1 MDIPVLPGYSAN
13 KSLGLL
19 YYFNDDQSKVTLYKA
34 GTHNAT
40 VTFDT
45 TKNATFTLTQDGQ
58 QIIQN
63 INKGSTTTISITQN

>member
-1 MDIPVLPGYSAN
+1 MFPGYASN

-45 TKNATFTLTQDGQ
+45 SRSATYTLIQDGQ
-58 QIIQN
+58 TIIQN
-63 INKGSTTTISITQN
+63 VNKGSTSTIIVTQN